1 MSRTQIKHRR
11 EYHQKEIDR
20 LMSAGYGGY
29 DDPAFKRACE
39 QVSIHEEEL
48 KKLQAATEEINTK
61 LRNTRNASKLQKL
74 SQERDLK
81 NDRRIC

>member
-1 MSRTQIKHRR
+1 MSK
-11 EYHQKEIDR
+11 
-20 LMSAGYGGY
+20 GYGGY

-61 LRNTRNASKLQKL
+61 LRISRNEKRLQRLDDARNLYNEK
-74 SQERDLK
+74 RT
-81 NDRRIC
+81 C